1 MCRLLARS
9 LFFTSCLFFAAC
21 GQPNTPVLMDATGQP
36 LETSGHWLLINY
48 WASWCK
54 PCRQEIPEL
63 NELHHELASQSVKVL
78 GYNFDQLEG
87 AALLSAGEQLGIE
100 FPLLSN
106 AAISKLELPG
116 VMGIP
121 VTFLVNPQGQYS
133 DHLSGEQTR
142 ASLLAALQKN
152 GALAK

>member
-1 MCRLLARS
+1 MHHLLARS
-9 LFFTSCLFFAAC
+9 MLFTACVLLTAC
-21 GQPNTPVLMDATGQP
+21 GQQNTPVLTDATDQP

-106 AAISKLELPG
+106 AAINQLNLPG

>member
-1 MCRLLARS
+1 MRRLLATG
-9 LFFTSCLFFAAC
+9 LLTALCLLVAC
-21 GQPNTPVLMDATGQP
+21 ERPNSPALTDATGQP
-36 LETSGHWLLINY
+36 LETNGHWLLINY

-63 NELHHELASQSVKVL
+63 NELHHELAAQSVKVL

-87 AALLSAGEQLGIE
+87 TALLDAGAQLGIE

-106 AAISKLELPG
+106 AAISKLELPD

-152 GALAK
+152 GALTK

>member
-9 LFFTSCLFFAAC
+9 LLFTACVLLAAC
-21 GQPNTPVLMDATGQP
+21 GQQNTPVLTDATGQP

-106 AAISKLELPG
+106 AAISKLELPD

>member
-1 MCRLLARS
+1 MRRLPATGLLTA
-9 LFFTSCLFFAAC
+9 LCLLVAC
-21 GQPNTPVLMDATGQP
+21 ERPNSPALTDATGQP
-36 LETSGHWLLINY
+36 LETNGHWLLINY

-63 NELHHELASQSVKVL
+63 NQLHHEL
-78 GYNFDQLEG
+78 
-87 AALLSAGEQLGIE
+87 
-100 FPLLSN
+100 
-106 AAISKLELPG
+106 ELPD

-133 DHLSGEQTR
+133 DHLSGEQSR

-152 GALAK
+152 GALTK